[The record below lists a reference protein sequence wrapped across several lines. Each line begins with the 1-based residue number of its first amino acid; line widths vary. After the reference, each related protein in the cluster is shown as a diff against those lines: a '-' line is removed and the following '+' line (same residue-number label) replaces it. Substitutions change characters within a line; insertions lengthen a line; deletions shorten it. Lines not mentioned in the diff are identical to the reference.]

1 MQSTVSLAQ
10 MHIKVGQVDQNM
22 ARASDFISQA
32 SGLASSL
39 VLLPELWSSGY
50 DLANAHR
57 YAQAAPEIVNELTRL
72 AKQYQIC
79 LGGSI
84 LIAFKE
90 GIFNTFTWID
100 PDFENP
106 IFYQKLHLF
115 RLMQEEQWLKP
126 GDSLQ
131 TVQTPLGPAGLAVC
145 YDLRFPEL
153 FRRYAVDG
161 AVGFLLSAE
170 WPIRRINH
178 WKVLLQAR
186 AIENQSFMLAV
197 NCVGQSGKDQF
208 GGSSAVISPWG
219 EVLIEGDQ
227 ANEALLTT
235 RIDSDQIEQARQFMP
250 VFQDRRPERY

>member
-1 MQSTVSLAQ
+1 MQFTVSLAQ
-10 MHIKVGQVDQNM
+10 MQIKVGQVDQNV
-22 ARASDFISQA
+22 ACASDFISQA
-32 SGLASSL
+32 SSLASSI

-50 DLANAHR
+50 DLANAHH
-57 YAQAAPEIVNELTRL
+57 YAQAAPELINELSRL
-72 AKQYQIC
+72 AKHYQIC

-84 LIAFKE
+84 LMAFKD

-100 PDFENP
+100 PDLENP
-106 IFYQKLHLF
+106 IFYQKIHLF

-126 GDSLQ
+126 GESLQ
-131 TVQTPLGPAGLAVC
+131 TVQTNMGLAGLAVC

-153 FRRYAVDG
+153 FRRYAVGG
-161 AVGFLLSAE
+161 AVCYLLSAE

-178 WKVLLQAR
+178 WQILLQAR
-186 AIENQSFMLAV
+186 AIENQSFLLAA

-227 ANEALLTT
+227 ANEAWLTT
-235 RIDSDQIEQARQFMP
+235 KMDTDQIDQARQFMP
-250 VFQDRRPERY
+250 VFQDRRIDLY